1 MTACQQSDSGKNSTQ
16 PVQKASKILLNSL
29 ILASEQPYVVLNF
42 YATDCKPCVK
52 EIPELIA
59 LQNDPLGEAAVIF
72 ISLDDKSTD
81 NQLLDKTLPH
91 FMQEL
96 GYTSPSYHYNID
108 SARKFIQQ
116 VYPDW
121 NTSIPLNLIYANNG
135 RLVDKTGIT
144 DKSELEL
151 IINDDKSFYREEAAP

>member
-1 MTACQQSDSGKNSTQ
+1 MMGCQPSDSGKNSTHS
-16 PVQKASKILLNSL
+16 VQKVDKIQLNSL
-29 ILASEQPYVVLNF
+29 ILVTEQPYVVVNF

-59 LQNDPLGEAAVIF
+59 LQNDPNGEANVIF
-72 ISLDDKSTD
+72 VSLDDEMSDTQ
-81 NQLLDKTLPH
+81 QLNKKLAQ
-91 FMQEL
+91 FMSDM
-96 GYTSPSYHYNID
+96 GYQRLSYHYNID
-108 SARKFIQQ
+108 SARQFIHQ

-121 NTSIPLNLIYANNG
+121 NSSIPLNLIYANNG

-151 IINDDKSFYREEAAP
+151 IMNEDKSFYRGETTP